1 MTLAQSDSTYVN
13 SCLSSNAFRPVT
25 IHAFLCFF
33 ITKLCVTKTQVSNVV
48 LVDDSLGL
56 LTLKG
61 ANLCVLRLCESGCTT
76 FSCYT
81 CTRWRMQVDVK
92 SEVNVSATK
101 GKDSLIPLNKI
112 IPSSPL
118 KRLSV
123 ETHQPHMK
131 LPLPNCYVLTCLCVR
146 WNTNFGCSDTHME
159 YHVMWKY

>member
-118 KRLSV
+118 KEGIDDEEEAKRRNSSTSYEVTSSKLLCLDLS
-123 ETHQPHMK
+123 
-131 LPLPNCYVLTCLCVR
+131 LC
-146 WNTNFGCSDTHME
+146 TLEH
-159 YHVMWKY
+159 